1 MTKLASQVEFVNE
14 LAFKLRDLDLIH
26 LIADSHPMP
35 DRRMLHLSDRPIH
48 NFTSCSYLGL
58 ETHPLLK
65 EAAKKAIDDY
75 GINFYVSRAYISL
88 NMYEEL
94 ESLFEQMF
102 GNEVVIMPTTALG
115 HWAALPVLIGDGDA
129 VILDHQVHT
138 SVQMATKIV
147 KTNGAHVEMIRHNR
161 MDYLESRIKKL
172 SSQYNK
178 IWYLADGVYSMYGDV
193 APMDELHQLLEKYDN
208 FHLYIDD
215 AHGMSWTGKNGA
227 GYVMS
232 QGPLHP
238 RMVLITSMGKAFG
251 TSGAVAVFNDNQ
263 MKEKVRNCGSTL
275 IFTGPLQPP
284 TLAAS
289 IASAKIH
296 LSDEINVLQNA
307 LSERIR
313 FFDNKAAELGL
324 PIIEGGKT
332 PVFYLGTGKV
342 EVAQNLTNRLKNA
355 GFLTCIAVFPSV
367 PYHRAGL
374 RLLSTVHNEFED
386 IELLLETVAEEL
398 PKALR
403 DENFSMEQI
412 HNAFEINLSSVDLVT
427 QK

>member
-1 MTKLASQVEFVNE
+1 MTKVASQVEFVNE
-14 LAFKLRDLDLIH
+14 LAFKLRNLDLIH
-26 LIADSHPMP
+26 LVADSHPMP
-35 DRRMLHLSDRPIH
+35 DRRMLYLDNKPIF

-58 ETHPLLK
+58 ESDSRLK
-65 EAAKKAIDDY
+65 EAAKTAIDEY
-75 GINFYVSRAYISL
+75 GIQFYVSRAYISL

-94 ESLFEQMF
+94 ESLFRQIFE
-102 GNEVVIMPTTALG
+102 NEVVIMPTTALG
-115 HWAALPVLIGDGDA
+115 HWAALPVLVGDGDA
-129 VILDHQVHT
+129 VIMDHQVHT
-138 SVQMATKIV
+138 SVQMAAKIV
-147 KTNGAHVEMIRHNR
+147 RSGGVHVEMIRHNR

-172 SSQYNK
+172 SQQYRK
-178 IWYLADGVYSMYGDV
+178 VWYLADGVYSMYGDV
-193 APMDELHQLLEKYDN
+193 APVKELHGLLDKYEN

-215 AHGMSWTGKNGA
+215 AHGMSWIGKHGA

-232 QGPLHP
+232 EGPIHP
-238 RMVLITSMGKAFG
+238 RMILITSMGKAFG
-251 TSGAVAVFNDNQ
+251 TSGAVAVFSDKDL
-263 MKEKVRNCGSTL
+263 KEKVRNCGSTL

-307 LSERIR
+307 LMDRIR
-313 FFDNKAAELGL
+313 FFHSKALALGL
-324 PIIEGGKT
+324 PIVDGGKT

-342 EVAQNLTNRLKNA
+342 EVAQNLTDRLKKA

-386 IELLLETVAEEL
+386 ISMLLDTVAEEL
-398 PKALR
+398 PRALK
-403 DENFSMEQI
+403 DENFSFEQI
-412 HNAFEINLSSVDLVT
+412 LQAFEMDPVSVELAS
-427 QK
+427 